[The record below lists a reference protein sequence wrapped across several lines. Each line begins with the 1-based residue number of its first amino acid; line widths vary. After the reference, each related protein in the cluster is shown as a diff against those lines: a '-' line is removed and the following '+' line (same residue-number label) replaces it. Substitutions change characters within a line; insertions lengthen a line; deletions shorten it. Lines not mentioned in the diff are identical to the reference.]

1 MSGNTSWRQ
10 SRTYKLAHQ
19 FKDGSGRGGTQHLSD
34 LVEME
39 TENIGKVGRKD
50 NGDREQAA
58 PDLREEGWQDI
69 RNLIKGTK
77 KRKSKCFSA
86 EDKSSVPIMPRT
98 DVDVRDLGARTGTAT
113 TDLSSN
119 RRPEERQPPTAE
131 VTQRQSNTLTPTE
144 SKPPQIFRSL
154 VLYIN
159 GSTAPLVSDHRL
171 KQLWVQYGGSISIAL
186 GRRTVTHV
194 VLGKSGSGG
203 GGLASGKIQKEVDR
217 VRGKGVKYVSAR
229 WVLDCVERGKRVSE
243 AGYGVVERKI
253 GGAGQGSVRGMFSKG
268 VAMVSRKT

>member
-1 MSGNTSWRQ
+1 MSGSTSWRE

-19 FKDGSGRGGTQHLSD
+19 FKDGSGCGGTQHLSD

-39 TENIGKVGRKD
+39 TEMGRKD
-50 NGDREQAA
+50 NGDQEQAG
-58 PDLREEGWQDI
+58 PDLREGWQDI

-86 EDKSSVPIMPRT
+86 EDKSSVPIMPQT
-98 DVDVRDLGARTGTAT
+98 DVDVRDLVARTGIAP
-113 TDLSSN
+113 TDLSSS
-119 RRPEERQPPTAE
+119 RRPEEKQRPAAE
-131 VTQRQSNTLTPTE
+131 VTQQQSNTLSPTE

-194 VLGKSGSGG
+194 VLGDSGSGG
-203 GGLASGKIQKEVDR
+203 GGLASGKIQKEIDR
-217 VRGKGVKYVSAR
+217 IRGKGVKYVSAR

-243 AGYGVVERKI
+243 ARYGVVERKI
-253 GGAGQGSVRGMFSKG
+253 GGAGQGSVRGMFRDG
-268 VAMVSRKT
+268 Q